1 MARPIA
7 KDYAFKRDHILNSAA
22 MLFAQ
27 EGFAGASMAAL
38 AQECQI
44 SKANIYHYYSGKDA
58 LLFDLL
64 DSYLKALHQK
74 LTSLKLDGVPPEQ
87 KLFLLVREILLAYQG
102 MDHQHQVQLNEMQH
116 LPKAK
121 QDILR
126 SYQRDMISILRNV
139 IAELAPAVAAED
151 KSKLHAVT
159 MSVVAMLNWCYMW
172 NRQEGAEAREN
183 YAKVVTDLTLGG
195 ITSNH

>member
-7 KDYAFKRDHILNSAA
+7 KDYEFKRDHILNSAA
-22 MLFAQ
+22 RLFAK
-27 EGFAGASMAAL
+27 EGFAGASMSAL
-38 AQECQI
+38 AQECKI

-74 LTSLKLDGVPPEQ
+74 LTSLNLDGVPPEQ

-116 LPKAK
+116 LPKAQ

-139 IAELAPAVAAED
+139 IAELAPAVAAKD
-151 KSKLHAVT
+151 KSKLHALT
-159 MSVVAMLNWCYMW
+159 MSVFGMLNWFYMW
-172 NRQEGAEAREN
+172 NRQEGTEAREN

>member
-7 KDYAFKRDHILNSAA
+7 KDYEFKRDHILNSAA
-22 MLFAQ
+22 MLFAR
-27 EGFAGASMAAL
+27 EGFAGASMAEL
-38 AQECQI
+38 ADECQI

-64 DSYLKALHQK
+64 NAYLRALHQK
-74 LTSLKLDGVPPEQ
+74 LTSLKLDGFPPKQ

-116 LPKAK
+116 LQSAQ

-139 IAELAPAVAAED
+139 IAEIAPAIEAKEKA
-151 KSKLHAVT
+151 KLHAVT
-159 MSVVAMLNWCYMW
+159 MSVFGMLNWFYMW
-172 NRQEGAEAREN
+172 NRQEGTEAREN
-183 YAKVVTDLTLGG
+183 YAKVVTELTLKG
-195 ITSNH
+195 IASDH

>member
-74 LTSLKLDGVPPEQ
+74 LTSLKLDGVPPGQ

-116 LPKAK
+116 LPKAQ

-151 KSKLHAVT
+151 KSKLNAVT
-159 MSVVAMLNWCYMW
+159 MSVFAMLNWFYMW

>member
-22 MLFAQ
+22 MLFAR

-116 LPKAK
+116 LPKAQ

-139 IAELAPAVAAED
+139 IAELAPSVAAED
-151 KSKLHAVT
+151 KSKLHALT
-159 MSVVAMLNWCYMW
+159 MSVFAMLNWFYMW
-172 NRQEGAEAREN
+172 NRQEGKEAREN

-195 ITSNH
+195 IKSNH

>member
-7 KDYAFKRDHILNSAA
+7 KDYEYKRDHILNSAA

-74 LTSLKLDGVPPEQ
+74 LTSLKLDGVPPKQ

-116 LPKAK
+116 LPKAQ

-139 IAELAPAVAAED
+139 IAELAPAVAAKD

-159 MSVVAMLNWCYMW
+159 MSVFAMLNWFYMW
-172 NRQEGAEAREN
+172 NRQECTEAREN

>member
-7 KDYAFKRDHILNSAA
+7 KDYEFKRDHILNSAA
-22 MLFAQ
+22 RLFAK
-27 EGFAGASMAAL
+27 EGFAGASMSAL
-38 AQECQI
+38 AQECKI

-64 DSYLKALHQK
+64 DSYLKTLHQK
-74 LTSLKLDGVPPEQ
+74 LTSLKLDGAPPKQ
-87 KLFLLVREILLAYQG
+87 KFFLLVREILLAYQG
-102 MDHQHQVQLNEMQH
+102 MDYQHQVQLNEMQH
-116 LPKAK
+116 LPKAQ

-139 IAELAPAVAAED
+139 ISEIAPVVAAQD

-159 MSVVAMLNWCYMW
+159 MSVFAMLNWFYMW
-172 NRQEGAEAREN
+172 NRQEGTEAREN
-183 YAKVVTDLTLGG
+183 YAQVVTDLTLGG
-195 ITSNH
+195 IIFDH

>member
-7 KDYAFKRDHILNSAA
+7 KDYEFKRVHILNSAA
-22 MLFAQ
+22 RLFAK
-27 EGFAGASMAAL
+27 EGFAGASMSAL

-64 DSYLKALHQK
+64 DSYLKTLHQK
-74 LTSLKLDGVPPEQ
+74 LTSLKLDGAAPKQ
-87 KLFLLVREILLAYQG
+87 KFFLLVREILLAYQG
-102 MDHQHQVQLNEMQH
+102 MDYQHQVQLNEMQH
-116 LPKAK
+116 LPKAQ

-139 IAELAPAVAAED
+139 ISEIAPVVAAQD

-159 MSVVAMLNWCYMW
+159 MSVFAMLNWFYMW
-172 NRQEGAEAREN
+172 NRQEGTEAREN

-195 ITSNH
+195 IISDH

>member
-22 MLFAQ
+22 MLF
-27 EGFAGASMAAL
+27 

-116 LPKAK
+116 LPKAQ

-151 KSKLHAVT
+151 KSKLHALT
-159 MSVVAMLNWCYMW
+159 MSVFAMLNWFYMW
-172 NRQEGAEAREN
+172 NRQEGTEAREN

>member
-116 LPKAK
+116 LPKAQ

-139 IAELAPAVAAED
+139 IAELAPAVAVKD

-159 MSVVAMLNWCYMW
+159 MSVFAMLNWFYMW
-172 NRQEGAEAREN
+172 NRQEGKEAREN

>member
-74 LTSLKLDGVPPEQ
+74 LTSLNLDGVPPEQ

-116 LPKAK
+116 LPKAQ

-139 IAELAPAVAAED
+139 IAELAPAVSVKD

-159 MSVVAMLNWCYMW
+159 MSVFAMLNLFYMW
-172 NRQEGAEAREN
+172 NRQEGTEAREN